1 MKIPKLYKIFDT
13 NGNLLTA
20 NIEVMAGSPIK
31 AVRMFYKNVKRVK
44 NGHIV
49 VNHRYCYIGDVKMN
63 KR

>member
-1 MKIPKLYKIFDT
+1 MKILKLYKIFDT
-13 NGNLLTA
+13 NENLLTA

-49 VNHRYCYIGDVKMN
+49 VNHRYCYIGDRKN
-63 KR
+63 E